1 MLKLGSRAV
10 WRYAVALI
18 AFAALALFAS
28 KSLRIESDFTAFLP
42 PSTTP
47 EERLLIAQLRD
58 GLVSR
63 LMLVALQGADE
74 KTLAQTSRKLA
85 ERLGRAPEFEYAANG
100 SLDQFVA
107 QGEVLMRHRY
117 ALSPA
122 INADKFTVTGLRA
135 ALEEQLAQMAS
146 PFGALSRTIMA
157 RDPTGEFLAIVRQF
171 ESGAIPALRQG
182 VWFSADGR
190 RAFLIAQTRAPG
202 FDSERQEL
210 AMAAVRRALLEE
222 NPKVDAILTGPGVF
236 AAESR
241 RLIRSDAQ
249 RLSTLSALVILAM
262 LILVY
267 RSALAVVL
275 VTIPVAFGLL
285 IGVLVVNAMF
295 GSVHAITLGFA
306 ATLIGEAV
314 DYPSYLLLNTAP
326 GEAARSAARRLRVTL
341 ALAVLSTVV
350 SALALTLSSFKG
362 LAQLGVLT
370 MVGVLV
376 AGITTQYL
384 IPWLLGDRA
393 LAFARFNLP
402 SAGFLDRSRW
412 PDAVAAF
419 LVVCAGAWLITL
431 HPAWWQRDL
440 AGISPVS
447 PDMRA
452 QDAQLR
458 REMGAPEVSVFLA
471 SSGSSQTAALQAAE
485 NVLPV
490 LLRWQSEK
498 WIRSFDS
505 PAKFLPT
512 PDMQRARLRA
522 LPDAPELERNLAQAL
537 KGLPFRADAFQPFV
551 EEVGIARKAASQAIA
566 PVTTASYAG
575 TPLGAKLNAL
585 VVELD
590 GQWLV
595 LTPLGGVVEPAKL
608 KQDLASNPQANSEL
622 VDLKQVSSDMVDG
635 FRREALAQAGWGAAL
650 IVVLLAVGLRSG
662 ARALHVA
669 LPAGAALILTVAV
682 LVAFGERL
690 SVFHLVALLLVLG
703 IGLNYALFFERVA
716 IDEEERKRTRLSL
729 AVCSTSTIITFG
741 FLAMS
746 STPVLHAIGSTV
758 ALGAVMALLMSALW
772 ARRMSAGIFPLPL
785 TGEGTRRDE

>member
-1 MLKLGSRAV
+1 MGESRLFLKLTSRAV
-10 WRYAVALI
+10 SRYAVALI
-18 AFAALALFAS
+18 AFAALALFAA
-28 KSLRIESDFTAFLP
+28 KTLRIESDFTAFLP
-42 PSTTP
+42 PSTTA

-122 INADKFTVTGLRA
+122 MNADKFSVPGLRA
-135 ALEEQLAQMAS
+135 ALEEQLTQMAS

-171 ESGAIPALRQG
+171 DTGAMPTLRHG

-202 FDSERQEL
+202 FDSERQEQ
-210 AMAAVRRALLEE
+210 AMAAVRRALSQE
-222 NPKVDAILTGPGVF
+222 NPAVDAILTGPGVF

-241 RLIRSDAQ
+241 RLIRSDAE
-249 RLSTLSALVILAM
+249 RLSALSALVVLAM

-275 VTIPVAFGLL
+275 VVIPVAFGLL
-285 IGVLVVNAMF
+285 IGVLVVNAVF

-341 ALAVLSTVV
+341 TLAVLTTVV

-376 AGITTQYL
+376 AGLTTQFM

-393 LAFARFNLP
+393 LEFFRINLP
-402 SAGFLDRSRW
+402 STDFLTRSRW
-412 PDAVAAF
+412 PAVIAAIAVVGVAA
-419 LVVCAGAWLITL
+419 WLAYL
-431 HPAWWQRDL
+431 HPTWWQRDL
-440 AGISPVS
+440 AGISPV
-447 PDMRA
+447 PPELRA

-458 REMGAPEVSVFLA
+458 SEMGAPEVSVFLA
-471 SSGSSQTAALQAAE
+471 SRGSSQAAALQAAE

-490 LLRWQSEK
+490 LQRWQQEK
-498 WIRSFDS
+498 WVRSFDS
-505 PAKFLPT
+505 PARFLPT
-512 PDMQRARLRA
+512 PETQRARLSM
-522 LPDAPELERNLAQAL
+522 LPESADLERNLAQAL

-551 EEVGIARKAASQAIA
+551 QEVAAARQATSQAAA
-566 PVTTASYAG
+566 PVTMPSYAG
-575 TPLGAKLNAL
+575 TPLGARLNAL

-595 LTPLGGVVEPAKL
+595 LTPLGGVVEPEKL
-608 KQDLASNPQANSEL
+608 VRDLASMPQMNSQL
-622 VDLKQVSSDMVDG
+622 VDLKQISSDMVDG

-650 IVVLLAVGLRSG
+650 IVILLVAGLRSTS
-662 ARALHVA
+662 RALNVA
-669 LPAGAALILTVAV
+669 LPAAAALVLTVAV
-682 LVAFGERL
+682 LVACGERL

-716 IDEEERKRTRLSL
+716 VDEAERARTRLSL

-741 FLAMS
+741 FLALS

-758 ALGAVMALLMSALW
+758 APGAVLALLMSALW
-772 ARRMSAGIFPLPL
+772 ARRNEIVPTSSEA
-785 TGEGTRRDE
+785 

>member
-1 MLKLGSRAV
+1 MAGSGFLSGLASRAV
-10 WRYAVALI
+10 ARFVAALI
-18 AFAALALFAS
+18 CFAALALFAA
-28 KSLRIESDFTAFLP
+28 KTLRVESDFAAFLP

-63 LMLVALQGADE
+63 LMLVALQGTDE
-74 KTLAQTSRKLA
+74 KSLARTSHKLA
-85 ERLGRAPEFEYAANG
+85 ERLARAPEFEYAANG

-107 QGEVLMRHRY
+107 QGEVLMRNRY
-117 ALSPA
+117 VLSPSL
-122 INADKFTVTGLRA
+122 NAEKFTESGLRA

-146 PFGALSRTIMA
+146 PFGALSRSIMV
-157 RDPTGEFLAIVRQF
+157 RDPTSEFLAVVRQF
-171 ESGAIPALRQG
+171 DAGAMPALRHG
-182 VWFSADGR
+182 VWFSADGK

-202 FDSERQEL
+202 FDSEGQQQ
-210 AMAAVRRALLEE
+210 AMATVRKALAEE
-222 NPKVDAILTGPGVF
+222 SPQVSAILTGPGVF

-241 RLIRSDAQ
+241 RLIRSDAE
-249 RLSTLSALVILAM
+249 RLSMLSALVILAM
-262 LILVY
+262 LVFVY

-285 IGVLVVNAMF
+285 IGVLVVNAVF

-314 DYPSYLLLNTAP
+314 DYPSYLLLNIPP
-326 GEAARSAARRLRVTL
+326 GEVARNTARRFRVTF
-341 ALAVLSTVV
+341 ALAVLTTVV

-376 AGITTQYL
+376 AGLATQYL
-384 IPWLLGDRA
+384 IPWLLGDHTLVFRR
-393 LAFARFNLP
+393 LKVP
-402 SAGFLDRSRW
+402 SANIFARSRW
-412 PDAVAAF
+412 PAAIAALAIVAA
-419 LVVCAGAWLITL
+419 AGYLAYQ

-440 AGISPVS
+440 AAISPV
-447 PDMRA
+447 PPEMRVE
-452 QDAQLR
+452 DAELR

-471 SSGSSQTAALQAAE
+471 SRGRSQDAALQAAE

-490 LLRWQSEK
+490 LLRWKQEK

-505 PAKFLPT
+505 PAWYLPT
-512 PDMQRARLRA
+512 PATQRERLRY
-522 LPDAPELERNLAQAL
+522 LPERVELEGNLAQAL
-537 KGLPFRADAFQPFV
+537 KGLAFRPDAFKPFV
-551 EEVGIARKAASQAIA
+551 DDVAAARVAGPVAI
-566 PVTTASYAG
+566 ASYAG

-595 LTPLGGVVEPAKL
+595 LTPLGGVVDTKTLA
-608 KQDLASNPQANSEL
+608 QDLAANPRSNSQI
-622 VDLKQVSSDMVDG
+622 VDLKQVSADMVDG
-635 FRREALAQAGWGAAL
+635 FRREALSQSGWGAAL
-650 IVVLLAVGLRSG
+650 ILLLLAVGLRS
-662 ARALHVA
+662 AKRALHVA
-669 LPAGAALILTVAV
+669 LPAAAALVLTVAV
-682 LVAFGERL
+682 LVAGGERL

-716 IDEEERKRTRLSL
+716 ADADERSRTRLAL
-729 AVCSTSTIITFG
+729 AVCSTSTIVTFG
-741 FLAMS
+741 FLALS

-758 ALGAVMALLMSALW
+758 ALGAVLALSISALW
-772 ARRMSAGIFPLPL
+772 VRRSEPA
-785 TGEGTRRDE
+785 